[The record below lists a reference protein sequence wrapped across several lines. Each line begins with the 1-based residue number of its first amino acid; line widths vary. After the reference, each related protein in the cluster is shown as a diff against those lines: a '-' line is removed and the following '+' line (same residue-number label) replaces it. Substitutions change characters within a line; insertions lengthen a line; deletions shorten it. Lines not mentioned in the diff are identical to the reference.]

1 MKYLNNRESFL
12 NSNSNLKKDFKLIK
26 ENTAGAGPFANE
38 INWGDSLLGRLVN
51 HFTRK
56 AGIGVDMMKISNVTS
71 KLEQEFKNIIDTS
84 MVLAVSDEDKV
95 NISRLKISSL
105 IGQLRDVV
113 YDKKSVKT
121 IKSVCDSTISEVESI
136 EESDL
141 GTDLNKSKLEL
152 LEKLKEFRKFLDQFK
167 DDEGGEDKEGE
178 DKEGEDKEGE
188 DKEGE
193 DKSGEGSDSLDF
205 NSSKVYMSMINN
217 LKSLSLML
225 KYYKNVKL
233 FDKEK
238 IFQKQSQENF
248 IITKGGE
255 TVKSI
260 QMDKQINKIGLQLEE
275 IWKNNSK
282 ILQPYLD
289 LSTQKKVDKN
299 TLQLKAGLKINLS
312 KVNESYIYENKFG
325 TGGGSDRSNVKSGE
339 DHLSQAFSK
348 IKKDLEILISDKE
361 KGIGISSEFLD
372 QIVSNSKDEENRKV
386 IRSLYREVK
395 RYLVGD
401 KKATIQ
407 EKDALY
413 KESIDIIK
421 DKNKK
426 VIVAEKIARLSKR
439 AIQFDGKNLYGGMGE
454 FGQALK
460 QFVDTLKPILNSTEK
475 ESENKTE
482 EKKPTSE
489 NVLTNY
495 SKFVKLI
502 READGDEKDSKDD
515 DSNPDKIK
523 TQTTSDKIIEYFDKN
538 MNFDAWVIEK
548 TEAEKIEK
556 NIEKYSKGEDKEI
569 VLSGIDPILN
579 IVKLFNRAYKIHTVP
594 VIPGGRS
601 GGVMSGIGGRKTFSE
616 YDAFGYTSGEPNA
629 VTQGP
634 YRNKKVFNIW
644 EDAVLDIMSK
654 REYQPIFSKK
664 TKIQVGNELK
674 PNVGVA
680 LRQFMTD
687 MLDGEKLYKGER
699 GEGGS
704 TQKKF
709 LAKYFG
715 DIVDTKWEEL
725 PDGKISYS
733 VGGEPDVVG
742 NGEQAGK
749 IPSPKY
755 GFFDEKKTNIDNTEG
770 IVFSIFGKDNTDK
783 DIRYYG
789 FVRKE
794 EGGFLYLVYSSS
806 FFIIRNICGQSIKG
820 SPEFEPGDG
829 KLNMSPTAKLYS
841 TKIKIEDFKNMIKS
855 TGKLNLKGIDF
866 DSKSTEVIFNNVE
879 RRYILSN
886 EKDGKFTNLLVKDR
900 STITDWCNKNNVNIK
915 DDKIPESTR
924 K

>member
-12 NSNSNLKKDFKLIK
+12 NSNSKLKKDFKLIK

-188 DKEGE
+188 DK
-193 DKSGEGSDSLDF
+193 SGEGSDSLDF
-205 NSSKVYMSMINN
+205 NSTKVYMSMINN

-225 KYYKNVKL
+225 KYYKNVKPTDVKL
-233 FDKEK
+233 RDEEEAFK
-238 IFQKQSQENF
+238 QKNF
-248 IITKGGE
+248 FITKGGE

-325 TGGGSDRSNVKSGE
+325 TGGGSDRSNIKSGE

-361 KGIGISSEFLD
+361 KGIGISSDFLD
-372 QIVSNSKDEENRKV
+372 QIVSNSKDEENRKI

-489 NVLTNY
+489 KVLTNY

-556 NIEKYSKGEDKEI
+556 NIEKYSKGENKEI

-629 VTQGP
+629 ITQGP

-654 REYQPIFSKK
+654 REYQPIFNKK
-664 TKIQVGNELK
+664 TKIQVGNDLK

-715 DIVDTKWEEL
+715 DIVDAKWEEL
-725 PDGKISYS
+725 PDSKISYIT
-733 VGGEPDVVG
+733 GGEPDVDV
-742 NGEQAGK
+742 NSEQAGK

-770 IVFSIFGKDNTDK
+770 IVFSILGKDNTDENK
-783 DIRYYG
+783 KYYG

-794 EGGFLYLVYSSS
+794 EGGFLYLVYSLS
-806 FFIIRNICGQSIKG
+806 FFKISNICRQSTKG
-820 SPEFEPGDG
+820 SPEFFNGDTKTLVMG
-829 KLNMSPTAKLYS
+829 DAKLYS
-841 TKIKIEDFKNMIKS
+841 TKIKSEDFKNIIKS
-855 TGKLNLKGIDF
+855 GGTLNLKGIDY
-866 DSKSTEVIFNNVE
+866 DENSVELQFNNVE

-886 EKDGKFTNLLVKDR
+886 EKEGKFNNLLVKDK
-900 STITDWCNKNNVNIK
+900 STITDWCNKNNVYLK

>member
-12 NSNSNLKKDFKLIK
+12 NSNSKLKKDFKLIK

-136 EESDL
+136 KESDL

-167 DDEGGEDKEGE
+167 DDEKSQDDEKEQVQGQGQAQGQGQSQGQTKVNDVLYSNYVKNFKVVLKLCQAYMILKKSKNDNPGIE
-178 DKEGEDKEGE
+178 AGVKKVTTPNNEKLQKKYQELLNQWKEEQKKLGNKTNLNPDEGTKKRLEKEAAKLVE
-188 DKEGE
+188 SNLFSIYENQQ
-193 DKSGEGSDSLDF
+193 
-205 NSSKVYMSMINN
+205 NSVFIP
-217 LKSLSLML
+217 LKSLYNYVTGFL
-225 KYYKNVKL
+225 KVDDIDSVLKMDLNS
-233 FDKEK
+233 DKFRNSIIK
-238 IFQKQSQENF
+238 IYS
-248 IITKGGE
+248 
-255 TVKSI
+255 VVR
-260 QMDKQINKIGLQLEE
+260 
-275 IWKNNSK
+275 KNN
-282 ILQPYLD
+282 
-289 LSTQKKVDKN
+289 
-299 TLQLKAGLKINLS
+299 IN
-312 KVNESYIYENKFG
+312 
-325 TGGGSDRSNVKSGE
+325 
-339 DHLSQAFSK
+339 
-348 IKKDLEILISDKE
+348 
-361 KGIGISSEFLD
+361 
-372 QIVSNSKDEENRKV
+372 
-386 IRSLYREVK
+386 
-395 RYLVGD
+395 
-401 KKATIQ
+401 
-407 EKDALY
+407 
-413 KESIDIIK
+413 ESIDELLTRPEEIGKKISQLYSITKSKPDGGFDYKEINKGGISAEMQTII
-421 DKNKK
+421 
-426 VIVAEKIARLSKR
+426 S
-439 AIQFDGKNLYGGMGE
+439 E
-454 FGQALK
+454 F
-460 QFVDTLKPILNSTEK
+460 NSTMLECLVD
-475 ESENKTE
+475 NKT
-482 EKKPTSE
+482 SE
-489 NVLTNY
+489 RVLTNY

-502 READGDEKDSKDD
+502 READGDEKDDSVD

-556 NIEKYSKGEDKEI
+556 NIEEYSKGENKEI

-629 VTQGP
+629 ITQGP

-644 EDAVLDIMSK
+644 EDTVLDIMSK

-674 PNVGVA
+674 SNVGIA

-715 DIVDTKWEEL
+715 DIVDTEWEKL
-725 PDGKISYS
+725 PDSKISYS
-733 VGGEPDVVG
+733 TGGEPDVDV
-742 NGEQAGK
+742 NSEQAGK

-806 FFIIRNICGQSIKG
+806 FLIIRNICGQSIKG

-866 DSKSTEVIFNNVE
+866 DSNITEVTFNTVE

-886 EKDGKFTNLLVKDR
+886 EKDGKFTNLLVKDK

-915 DDKIPESTR
+915 DDKIPESNR